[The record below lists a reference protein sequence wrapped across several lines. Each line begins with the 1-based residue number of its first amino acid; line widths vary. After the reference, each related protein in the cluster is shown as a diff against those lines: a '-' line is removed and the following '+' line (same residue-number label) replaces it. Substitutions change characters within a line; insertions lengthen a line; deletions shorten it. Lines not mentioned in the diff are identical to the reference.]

1 MAPKYIQVLIPGSVN
16 VTYENLKMRL
26 RILRMEDY
34 PAYLGG
40 SKCNHKYPYK
50 REAEGDLTEKRES
63 HVTSTERKIWK
74 CIRAG
79 SEQESKVYN
88 MRSAALETVSR
99 GNRFLPGL
107 EPLEEAKLYQ
117 HLKFSS
123 VKLTSFRLLTSRTIR
138 E

>member
-63 HVTSTERKIWK
+63 HVTSTERQIWK

-88 MRSAALETVSR
+88 MRSAALETVRR

>member
-34 PAYLGG
+34 LGG
-40 SKCNHKYPYK
+40 SKCNHKCPYK

-74 CIRAG
+74 CNRAG
-79 SEQESKVYN
+79 TEQESKVYN
-88 MRSAALETVSR
+88 MRSAALETVRR

-123 VKLTSFRLLTSRTIR
+123 VKLTSFKLLISRIIR

>member
-1 MAPKYIQVLIPGSVN
+1 MMAPKYIQVLIPGSVN

-34 PAYLGG
+34 LGG
-40 SKCNHKYPYK
+40 SKCNHKCPYK

-74 CIRAG
+74 CNRAG
-79 SEQESKVYN
+79 TEQESKVYN
-88 MRSAALETVSR
+88 MRSAALETVRR

-123 VKLTSFRLLTSRTIR
+123 VKLTSFKLLISRIIR

>member
-34 PAYLGG
+34 LGG
-40 SKCNHKYPYK
+40 SKCNHKCPYK

-74 CIRAG
+74 CNRAG
-79 SEQESKVYN
+79 TDQESKVYN
-88 MRSAALETVSR
+88 MRSAALETVRR

-123 VKLTSFRLLTSRTIR
+123 VKLTSFRLLTPRIIR

>member
-1 MAPKYIQVLIPGSVN
+1 
-16 VTYENLKMRL
+16 
-26 RILRMEDY
+26 MEDY
-34 PAYLGG
+34 PAYLSG
-40 SKCNHKYPYK
+40 SKCNHKCPCK
-50 REAEGDLTEKRES
+50 REAEGDLKQKRES

-74 CIRAG
+74 CNSAG
-79 SEQESKVYN
+79 SEKESKVYK
-88 MRSAALETVSR
+88 MRSAALETTRR

-107 EPLEEAKLYQ
+107 EPLEEAELYQ